1 MDNAE
6 GLDIVILMFNLLK
19 YSNNYSMI
27 SGSLWNYYK
36 DEVIDD
42 ANENSE
48 AGKYMINNNKKTT
61 SKQFEYQLKITGSTL
76 AGNNTLDAEVVVPLK
91 YLSKNWR
98 PFIYL

>member
-19 YSNNYSMI
+19 YSNNYSMT

-48 AGKYMINNNKKTT
+48 AGNYMINNNK
-61 SKQFEYQLKITGSTL
+61 
-76 AGNNTLDAEVVVPLK
+76 
-91 YLSKNWR
+91 
-98 PFIYL
+98 